1 MWVGSLITYCSPN
14 WEVVG
19 SVLEPSKAVVSLV
32 YQLLDFALESPMAT
46 IEKGLVVE
54 IVSRVSSKL
63 LQQFSKSSLDWFGE
77 LYKEPKN
84 QRCKFYL
91 QVLSQRLYNHSGNQF
106 GKPICAIN
114 VSPNKLHKETNL
126 CNKG

>member
-1 MWVGSLITYCSPN
+1 M
-14 WEVVG
+14 G

-46 IEKGLVVE
+46 IEKGSVVE

-84 QRCKFYL
+84 
-91 QVLSQRLYNHSGNQF
+91 
-106 GKPICAIN
+106 
-114 VSPNKLHKETNL
+114 
-126 CNKG
+126 